1 MKQWIYG
8 IIILIALGLVIGIWQ
23 WDNNRLES
31 AYKRGYDTAYAE
43 VREANKKQS
52 DALADTLA
60 AIFDKHTQTIVES
73 LQKDTVQREKIE
85 QLLKNGVYVNG
96 NCHEYD
102 GIRLLNDKIRE
113 RKQQN

>member
-1 MKQWIYG
+1 MRQWVYG
-8 IIILIALGLVIGIWQ
+8 IIILIVLGLLIGIWQ
-23 WDNNRLES
+23 WDNSRLTN
-31 AYKRGYDTAYAE
+31 AYQRGYDAAYAE
-43 VREANKKQS
+43 VREANKTQS

-85 QLLKNGVYVNG
+85 QLLKNGVYVNS